1 MGSDDSDEASQPVQR
16 LEHRR
21 DECGVAAVA
30 WENLADRGFNP
41 ADQFLGF
48 LPLLIGHVRF
58 PSASG
63 GREPVQS
70 QGLPS
75 PRSVSASTI
84 LTEEKISDFPAA
96 GHHRQARPRPGDALV
111 FHASSTSTGFER
123 ANQGAPLHARVAV
136 TFVVDARRVAGAD
149 AGASPDRQSA

>member
-1 MGSDDSDEASQPVQR
+1 MGSDDADQASQPVQR

-48 LPLLIGHVRF
+48 LPFLIGHVRF
-58 PSASG
+58 PSASDW
-63 GREPVQS
+63 R
-70 QGLPS
+70 
-75 PRSVSASTI
+75 RSTSASTI

-123 ANQGAPLHARVAV
+123 ASQGAPLHARVAV